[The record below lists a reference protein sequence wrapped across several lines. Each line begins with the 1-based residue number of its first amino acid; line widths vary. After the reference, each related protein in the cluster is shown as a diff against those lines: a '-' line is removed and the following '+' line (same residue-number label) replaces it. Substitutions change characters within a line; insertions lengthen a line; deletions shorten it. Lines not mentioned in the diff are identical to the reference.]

1 MILRAIV
8 LILMAAAA
16 VAVPI
21 LLLARFDGR
30 PMSQVWI
37 MSLAICSYIYFFLLL
52 CMWRGCWL
60 FFFAEFARLS
70 YGPMLA
76 FLSATATGSTTT
88 AVFVLLF
95 SMVWA
100 AGSLGYSLAV
110 HRLQLKGAEQAI
122 HTTSPSPS
130 FPTRDDFKVLNF
142 NLCIVAPFAVL
153 VWTLATFLA
162 ATVEPPPDELCI
174 LLILSYIG
182 WIHAAVWVL
191 FVAAKM
197 PVQVQGVL
205 LQGHVPQ
212 LLPALVPWML
222 ISPAICYVSVLLS
235 VFCTLLLM
243 LALVAFLWYDVAI
256 YLHYFKTTTPWYAYF
271 QAYITLT
278 CLIHYLISVVNIH
291 SN

>member
-1 MILRAIV
+1 
-8 LILMAAAA
+8 
-16 VAVPI
+16 
-21 LLLARFDGR
+21 
-30 PMSQVWI
+30 
-37 MSLAICSYIYFFLLL
+37 MSLAICSYIYFLLL

-76 FLSATATGSTTT
+76 FVSATVTGSTTT

-100 AGSLGYSLAV
+100 AGSLGCSLAV
-110 HRLQLKGAEQAI
+110 HRLQLKGAEPAI

-130 FPTRDDFKVLNF
+130 FPTRRDNFKELNF
-142 NLCIVAPFAVL
+142 NLGIVAPFAVL

-162 ATVEPPPDELCI
+162 VTVQPQPPDELCI

-182 WIHAAVWVL
+182 CIHAAVWVL

-205 LQGHVPQ
+205 LRGHVPQ

-222 ISPAICYVSVLLS
+222 VSPAICYVSVLLS

-256 YLHYFKTTTPWYAYF
+256 YLHYLKTTAPWYAYF
-271 QAYITLT
+271 RSIY
-278 CLIHYLISVVNIH
+278 
-291 SN
+291 